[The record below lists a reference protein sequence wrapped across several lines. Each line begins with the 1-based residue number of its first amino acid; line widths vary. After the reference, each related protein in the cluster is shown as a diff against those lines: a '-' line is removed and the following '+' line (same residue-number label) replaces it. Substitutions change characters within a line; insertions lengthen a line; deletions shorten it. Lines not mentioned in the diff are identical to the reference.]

1 MTAEEKRRMKS
12 ALLSYA
18 TTHPVKSGLLSPYMF
33 RYATMALASLVI
45 VLGGS
50 IGITNAS
57 MKSLPN
63 QRLYPIKL
71 WVEEFKAKN
80 QNTPEAVIAYETK
93 RIETRFD
100 EATKLA
106 LKQELNDN
114 TSAIIQ
120 SGLEHSRETI
130 RSTADTLQNKNPELA
145 LAATNILETTFS
157 SNGKILASIE
167 QNTNQNI
174 GTIVLAA
181 QVTTK
186 KLATEKIKFEQI
198 VSLKPN
204 DDTKS
209 QAVSRLAVLEK
220 KLSDLPEEVPAPA
233 VTAASDT
240 DIIVPITD
248 INPSA
253 TLKTASGTPTI
264 SATTLAVPMAAK
276 VQVTT
281 PGTVFITGAV
291 APTAEPVEAPKSFE
305 TIARELTEQAKKK
318 MDMGLYS
325 ESLVLIQKAEQLLD
339 EASLTQSLETT
350 YKVKATK
357 DQPKSQ

>member
-1 MTAEEKRRMKS
+1 MKNPFEIIEYWLSKNEMTPEEKRRMKG
-12 ALLSYA
+12 ALVSYV

-33 RYATMALASLVI
+33 KYATMAVATLVV

-50 IGITNAS
+50 IGITSAS
-57 MKSLPN
+57 MSALPN
-63 QRLYPIKL
+63 QRLYPVKL
-71 WVEEFKAKN
+71 WVEEFKASN
-80 QNTPEAVIAYETK
+80 QKTPDAVIAFETK

-130 RSTADTLQNKNPELA
+130 RSTADTIQNNNPELA
-145 LAATNILETTFS
+145 LAATNMLETTFS

-167 QNTNQNI
+167 KNTNQNI

-181 QVTTK
+181 QVTSK

-220 KLSDLPEEVPAPA
+220 KLSNLPEESPAPA
-233 VTAASDT
+233 VTATSDT
-240 DIIVPITD
+240 DTVVPITD

-253 TLKTASGTPTI
+253 TLKMAVSPDITATNAKMIAPT
-264 SATTLAVPMAAK
+264 AA
-276 VQVTT
+276 
-281 PGTVFITGAV
+281 GTVFMTGAV
-291 APTAEPVEAPKSFE
+291 AVPAAEPVEPPKSSA

-318 MDMGLYS
+318 MDLGR
-325 ESLVLIQKAEQLLD
+325 
-339 EASLTQSLETT
+339 T
-350 YKVKATK
+350 
-357 DQPKSQ
+357 